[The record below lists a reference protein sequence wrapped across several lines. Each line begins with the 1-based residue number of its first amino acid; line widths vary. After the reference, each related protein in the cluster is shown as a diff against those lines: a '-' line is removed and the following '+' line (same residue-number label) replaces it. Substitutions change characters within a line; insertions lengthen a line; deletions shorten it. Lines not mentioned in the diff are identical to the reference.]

1 MLLGGRNQQ
10 LTSGRRRGL
19 GAGGVRPLVVLVPLE
34 RLVDPEEAI
43 EEIVDGIFLPL
54 IEQRKSR

>member
-1 MLLGGRNQQ
+1 M
-10 LTSGRRRGL
+10 
-19 GAGGVRPLVVLVPLE
+19 RPLVALVPLE

-43 EEIVDGIFLPL
+43 EEILDGIFLPL